1 MLRIGFFIY
10 EGFKATD
17 LSAPMDSFAEA
28 NVQAKKRGLPL
39 PYELHLFAPEQ
50 AAIAATNG
58 LIVQVRNDLS
68 QPPELDTLIVV
79 GGSGAQRVSE
89 LSNVNH
95 WLAQVQPKLR
105 RLVSIGAGC
114 LILSASGVLNG
125 KTVTT
130 HWQTAQYLQKVNTQV
145 SIDTSRNLIQDG
157 NVYSAA
163 GMTASVDL
171 ALTLLEQDLGGDFAH
186 SVAQQALI
194 FNTCLNDM
202 KVMGSSPTAL
212 QKGSERFLKLS
223 DFLLNNLHKP
233 INIDTMASS
242 INVSPRHFRRL
253 FKQQFAVAPM
263 VYVEQLRINK
273 AKALLTSTDFA
284 ISLVAQQCGYA
295 SHEVFS
301 RRFKSHMGVSPSEF
315 RAQF

>member
-1 MLRIGFFIY
+1 MRRIGFFIY

-17 LSAPMDSFAEA
+17 LSAPMDIFAEA
-28 NVQAKKRGLPL
+28 NVQAQKRGQPL
-39 PYELHLFAPEQ
+39 PYTLHVCAPEQ

-58 LIVQVRNDLS
+58 LIVQVDDDLS
-68 QPPELDTLIVV
+68 QTPELDTLIVV

-89 LSNVNH
+89 LSNVIH
-95 WLAQVQPKLR
+95 WLAQMQPKLR

-114 LILSASGVLNG
+114 LILSASGVLSG

-130 HWQTAQYLQKVNTQV
+130 DWQTAQYLQKENTRVN
-145 SIDTSRNLIQDG
+145 IDASRSLIEDG

-163 GMTASVDL
+163 GMTASIEL
-171 ALTLLEQDLGGDFAH
+171 ALTLLEQDFGGEFAH

-194 FNTCLNDM
+194 YNTCLHDM
-202 KVMGSSPTAL
+202 KVIGSSPVAS

-273 AKALLTSTDFA
+273 AKALLTGTDFA

-301 RRFKSHMGVSPSEF
+301 RRFKAHMGVSPSEF
-315 RAQF
+315 RAQC